1 MERFYLKIVRSLLG
15 MAMSRLWSA
24 ALLAGMMI
32 VLLVS
37 VSHAHQSRSSMAGT
51 VSNAGSPVQLT
62 DEEREYLKR
71 IGPVTV
77 CPDPDWQP
85 YSYVD
90 KAGNFTGIA
99 ADLLHLLEKRLQIS
113 FRYLTVDTWD
123 QAIALS
129 QSGKVMLLYFPF
141 STRPPNVINGS
152 CLPILCLLT
161 RMFLLPGQ
169 NIRS

>member
-15 MAMSRLWSA
+15 MAMPRLWSA

-129 QSGKVMLLYFPF
+129 
-141 STRPPNVINGS
+141 
-152 CLPILCLLT
+152 
-161 RMFLLPGQ
+161 
-169 NIRS
+169 